1 MAYNTDELDVKEGL
15 EFSMDNVD
23 FYKEVLTT
31 YLEETADQLDKMD
44 GFLAEGNMP
53 EYATLV
59 HAVKSGS
66 RLIGAM
72 KLGEEA
78 FDLEQKSKANDIEYI
93 KAHHDALKD
102 HVAVVFEAVRGYMEE
117 A

>member
-1 MAYNTDELDVKEGL
+1 MAYNTEELDVKEGL
-15 EFSMDNVD
+15 EYSMDNVD
-23 FYKEVLTT
+23 FYKEVLET
-31 YLEETADQLDKMD
+31 YLEETADQLKQMD
-44 GFLAEGNMP
+44 LYLASDNMP

-66 RLIGAM
+66 RLIGAT

-78 FDLEQKSKANDIEYI
+78 FDLEQKAKAGDAQYI
-93 KAHHDALKD
+93 HEHHDALKA
-102 HVAVVFEAVRGYMEE
+102 HVDVVFEAVKGYMAE